1 MIIQKYILVLLSLV
15 FFTACTSSSQP
26 QKPTEIKK
34 GDYTYFKRYMD
45 WFIRKQMEEQN
56 IVGLSVALVDDQTII
71 WQKGFGYEDK
81 EKKIKATKDT
91 IYRAGSI
98 TKTINAMAVM
108 KLAEE
113 KRMDIDKPLKTYLP
127 EFSIKSRFGSTDKI
141 TPRNIMT
148 HHSGIPGDWLDKFYS
163 EKPIPYT
170 DYLEL
175 IKNEYVAYPPNK
187 ISSYSNLAI
196 TLLGHA
202 VERTTDTLYDEFIQ
216 ESFFRPMNMKKSY
229 IKPALEGKGTSKS
242 YANGEEV
249 KDEYPVSK
257 LPSSAL
263 NTTVSDLSNLAIMI
277 NNNGK
282 FKDKTILHQ
291 NTLSKMFQVQNKTVE
306 LDLGMKIGLGFYIY
320 DKSFDGLDRIYYHY
334 GDTVN
339 HHASFVTTEKSKLS
353 VIVMTNTKNAYINPI
368 AKEILKQA
376 RSTKTG
382 EEGLRSKVSK
392 HIVSKNLDIEGTYAT
407 NIGKINIIK
416 KDNGLFT
423 TEVMGNLIRLKK
435 ENDNK
440 YYAKYMLF
448 GLIPINDDMLNN
460 LSVYTQKIDEKIFL
474 MYEKDGEKYLFGAK
488 VKPKTISKTW
498 KNRLGTYFI
507 VNQLEEKSMQVE
519 KVIAK
524 IEDSFLI
531 LEVSMKSGE
540 SLKYIL
546 EIVNDNEAIIDG
558 IGRSMRETIRVK
570 NDIFHYMGLQ
580 FKRKN

>member
-1 MIIQKYILVLLSLV
+1 MIIQKYILVLLLLV

-56 IVGLSVALVDDQTII
+56 IVGLSVALVDDKTII

-202 VERTTDTLYDEFIQ
+202 VERTTDTPYDEFIQ
-216 ESFFRPMNMKKSY
+216 ESFFRPMNMKNSY

-320 DKSFDGLDRIYYHY
+320 DKSFDDLDRIYYHY

-339 HHASFVTTEKSKLS
+339 HHASFITTEKSKLS

-376 RSTKTG
+376 RSIKTG

-423 TEVMGNLIRLKK
+423 TEVMDNLIRLKK

-460 LSVYTQKIDEKIFL
+460 LSVYTQKIDAKTFL
-474 MYEKDGEKYLFGAK
+474 MYEKDGEKYLFGVK

-507 VNQLEEKSMQVE
+507 VNQPEEKSMQVE

>member
-202 VERTTDTLYDEFIQ
+202 VERTTDTPYDEFIQ
-216 ESFFRPMNMKKSY
+216 ESFFRPMNMKNSY

-376 RSTKTG
+376 RSIKTG

-423 TEVMGNLIRLKK
+423 TEVMDNLIRLKK

-460 LSVYTQKIDEKIFL
+460 LSVYTQKIDAKTFL
-474 MYEKDGEKYLFGAK
+474 MYEKDGEKYLFGVK

>member
-1 MIIQKYILVLLSLV
+1 LIIQKYILVLLSLV

-202 VERTTDTLYDEFIQ
+202 VERTTDTPYDEFIQ
-216 ESFFRPMNMKKSY
+216 ESFFRPMNMKNSY

-376 RSTKTG
+376 RSIKTG

-423 TEVMGNLIRLKK
+423 TEVMDNLIRLKK

-460 LSVYTQKIDEKIFL
+460 LSVYTQKIDAKTFL
-474 MYEKDGEKYLFGAK
+474 MYEKDGEKYLFGVK